1 MIAGLNPAG
10 VPSQLRG
17 RLLSHK
23 MIQPGAA
30 QGRRTM
36 SMFSR
41 STGTAGGYQT
51 GMNGPCNQALPGW
64 SGSACARGCPPA
76 QSLSLAACESSLAPA
91 RGVKAVEDVS
101 LALRP
106 GRSTALVGES
116 GSGKTTVA
124 RLLARLYGI
133 TSGEYSLS
141 GPGGRWQE
149 LLRHAQAIAAM
160 CS

>member
-1 MIAGLNPAG
+1 
-10 VPSQLRG
+10 
-17 RLLSHK
+17 
-23 MIQPGAA
+23 
-30 QGRRTM
+30 M

-51 GMNGPCNQALPGW
+51 GMNGTMEPGVALDGQEAPVLEAVHLRKVFPLRRVNLFG
-64 SGSACARGCPPA
+64 
-76 QSLSLAACESSLAPA
+76 PA

-133 TSGEYSLS
+133 TSGEIRFQGQVVDGKTS
-141 GPGGRWQE
+141 G
-149 LLRHAQAIAAM
+149 ACASIAAM